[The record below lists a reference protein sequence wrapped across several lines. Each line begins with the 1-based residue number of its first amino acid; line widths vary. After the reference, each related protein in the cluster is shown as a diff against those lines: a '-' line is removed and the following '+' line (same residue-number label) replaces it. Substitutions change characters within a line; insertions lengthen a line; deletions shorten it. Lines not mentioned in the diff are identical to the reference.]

1 MVRLVE
7 RIVFSGVDGRILIVP
22 LLILIYVAVGQIME
36 FVDMAKDIFNE

>member
-22 LLILIYVAVGQIME
+22 LLVLIYVAVGQVGE
-36 FVDMAKDIFNE
+36 FINMAKDIFNE